1 MSIAPEPVR
10 VIARRPSLLLLVS
23 VVLLTL
29 TVAALEFLLG
39 SRGVLTVTCLAAGVF
54 DRLADGARWLGR
66 WSGRLEGNVADAPA
80 PDLYRRGLAA
90 ERAGKTETAARD
102 FEEVLRREPGH
113 AGAHGRLAD
122 LAGRRGDTQ
131 AALTHALLALRAE
144 DSADALL
151 AAGDAYAGADRIE
164 DALQM
169 FQQVLARDPDH
180 PVALRRA
187 RDTAVTHTRWADA
200 LHVQE
205 RLVKLVG
212 AAERTVERE
221 CLAGIHYQIGTSRL
235 AGGDAAGAV
244 GAFRD
249 ALRVQADFVPAHVG
263 LGDAHQKT
271 GDGAQA
277 LRAWERGLDA
287 APGSLPLLHR
297 VEHVH
302 RAEGRPRRMIALYE
316 RAAARCPDDLA
327 VAVALGRVYF
337 ELSMLDEAADQFEK
351 IEVRAPSLPALHG
364 YLGRI
369 FERRGL
375 LRDACEEYRRG
386 LDATGPLEWPHRC
399 AACGTAHVGWADR
412 CPACRRWN
420 TLRS

>member
-1 MSIAPEPVR
+1 VSIAPGSPRVVPRRASLVPV
-10 VIARRPSLLLLVS
+10 VSIA
-23 VVLLTL
+23 VLAL
-29 TVAALEFLLG
+29 TVAALDLLLG
-39 SRGVLTVTCLAAGVF
+39 SRGILTVGCLAAGLF

-66 WSGRLEGNVADAPA
+66 WSGRLEGQAPDAPA
-80 PDLYRRGLAA
+80 PDLYGRGVEA
-90 ERAGKTETAARD
+90 ERAGKIEAAARD
-102 FEEVLRREPGH
+102 FEEVLRRDPAH

-144 DSADALL
+144 DSAEAHL
-151 AAGDAYAGADRIE
+151 AAGDAYARADRIE

-169 FQQVLARDPDH
+169 FQQVLARDPEH
-180 PVALRRA
+180 AVALRRV
-187 RDTAVTHTRWADA
+187 RDTAMGHARWAEA
-200 LHVQE
+200 LAAQE
-205 RLVKLVG
+205 RLARLVG
-212 AAERTVERE
+212 AAERAIERE
-221 CLAGIHYQIGTSRL
+221 CLAGIHHEIGRSRL
-235 AGGDAAGAV
+235 AGGDAAGAA

-249 ALRVQADFVPAHVG
+249 ALRVLADFVPAHVG
-263 LGDAHQKT
+263 LGDAHQKA
-271 GDGAQA
+271 GEGAQA

-287 APGSLPLLHR
+287 APGALALLHR
-297 VEHVH
+297 VEQVH

-316 RAAARCPDDLA
+316 RAVARCPDDLA

-337 ELSMLDEAADQFEK
+337 ELSMLDEATDQFEK

-375 LRDACEEYRRG
+375 LRDACGEYRRG
-386 LDATGPLEWPHRC
+386 LDATGSLEWPHRC
-399 AACGTAHVGWADR
+399 TACGATHAGWADR
-412 CPACRRWN
+412 CLACRRWN